1 MRGQIATRIQNLRC
15 SEVPGA
21 LTLFSTAFR
30 ISRSPALKL
39 SEKSGSALS
48 FLNRM
53 DSSVV
58 GLNAKSEEDPR
69 NNAGQTDYAT
79 LVTRV

>member
-1 MRGQIATRIQNLRC
+1 
-15 SEVPGA
+15 
-21 LTLFSTAFR
+21 
-30 ISRSPALKL
+30 LKL